1 MKRERFSFEPLFLS
15 VIPDGQGILSVKKW
29 EICHAKEMHE
39 QVTRDSY
46 LYEYFMVRV
55 RNPGSE
61 LFLGW

>member
-39 QVTRDSY
+39 QGERCRY
-46 LYEYFMVRV
+46 LYGHFMVRV
-55 RNPGSE
+55 RDSGSAVS
-61 LFLGW
+61 LGW